1 MSGAVH
7 IRPGCAAALG
17 ATVSAEG
24 VNFALFSAHATRV
37 ELCLFSP
44 NGQTEQAR
52 LTLPE
57 AEGGIWSGFVPGLKP
72 GAVYGYRVHGPYE
85 PEAGHRF
92 NPNKLLIDPYARQ
105 VVGPLVWDDA
115 LMGHEVGHPRG
126 DLSFDTRD
134 SAPFVPKAVVC
145 AALPPAAPGPRRPW
159 DETVIYEAHVKGMT
173 ARHPAVPR
181 GLRGTYQGLASQP
194 VIDHLVRLGITAIEL
209 LPVHA
214 FLDDRFLVAQGLRNY
229 WGYQPIGFFAPEPR
243 YGLSA
248 PILEIRQM
256 VERFHAAGIEVIL
269 DVVFNHSGESDETG
283 PTLAFRG
290 IDNSSYY
297 RLTED
302 GRHYINDTGTG
313 NTLNL
318 SHPMMLRLAM
328 DSLRYWVEQI
338 GIDGFR
344 FDLAATLARG
354 KRGGFSPRAAFLSTL
369 RQDPVLARVKLIAEP
384 WDVGP
389 GGYRLGEFPPPFAEW
404 NDRYRDGVRRFW
416 RGDGSRAELARRIVG
431 SAEIFD
437 VSGRLATTSVNFLS
451 AHDGF
456 TLQDVV
462 SFVKKHNLPN
472 GEGNRDGHSE
482 NLSDNFGI
490 EGPSDDPA
498 ITAARA
504 ARKRAMLATLL
515 LSQGTPM
522 LLAGDEIGHS
532 QRGNNNAYAQD
543 NDTTWLDWAAADPD
557 LVAFVARLTALRR
570 AHPVLRQRRFLHS
583 GLRAED
589 GLRDL
594 VWRLPSGEEPKGP
607 DWHAPG
613 ICCLGAELRVAAA
626 APCWGAAA
634 AFLVLNPGGPTIM
647 RLPEG
652 RWRMMLDSADPLA
665 PEAEFAAAET
675 PVAAQSV
682 QLFIAAAP
690 EPVQERP

>member
-1 MSGAVH
+1 M
-7 IRPGCAAALG
+7 
-17 ATVSAEG
+17 
-24 VNFALFSAHATRV
+24 NFALFSAHATRV

-557 LVAFVARLTALRR
+557 LVAFVARLTAR
-570 AHPVLRQRRFLHS
+570 
-583 GLRAED
+583 
-589 GLRDL
+589 
-594 VWRLPSGEEPKGP
+594 
-607 DWHAPG
+607 
-613 ICCLGAELRVAAA
+613 
-626 APCWGAAA
+626 
-634 AFLVLNPGGPTIM
+634 
-647 RLPEG
+647 
-652 RWRMMLDSADPLA
+652 
-665 PEAEFAAAET
+665 
-675 PVAAQSV
+675 
-682 QLFIAAAP
+682 
-690 EPVQERP
+690 